1 MARIHKPRRCQR
13 TMSCRTRISC
23 QLGRAC
29 EPRIESVD
37 MRYAVQPKKGRKV
50 DSLQAVGQP
59 NSTCETVEM
68 WWREVEKEP
77 YITVQLCKAI
87 SKRKHYLHIEVE
99 NIMEIGENIAVSKR
113 KSRNGIHIHRALNYG
128 NRICVFRIRYLWT
141 SSCQVMS
148 EAGMVKYLNRN
159 LFRFMVEQDKLTIT
173 KIIFSR

>member
-1 MARIHKPRRCQR
+1 MRVFDMARIHKPRRCQR

-68 WWREVEKEP
+68 RWREVEKEP

-99 NIMEIGENIAVSKR
+99 NIMETKLERISQLARENPEMVFTSIGHLIMEIGYAYSVS
-113 KSRNGIHIHRALNYG
+113 GIFGPAPVR
-128 NRICVFRIRYLWT
+128 
-141 SSCQVMS
+141 
-148 EAGMVKYLNRN
+148 
-159 LFRFMVEQDKLTIT
+159 
-173 KIIFSR
+173 